1 MNRVSLRNRRE
12 FRDDGDVR
20 KNNSPCCTRDLLMR
34 EIEVKNF
41 EGGLGPEYAFIGVY
55 IQHSYVLT
63 IENEY
68 RHQTNCQPSLD
79 DLQD

>member
-1 MNRVSLRNRRE
+1 
-12 FRDDGDVR
+12 
-20 KNNSPCCTRDLLMR
+20 MR

-41 EGGLGPEYAFIGVY
+41 EGGLGPEYELIGVY